1 MINAISAGDVN
12 ANPITAIADNF
23 GQFSSDML
31 TTNDNETLPGKFALH
46 PNYPNPFNPS
56 TVISYDIAKSSD
68 VSLVIY
74 DMRGRVVKDLVKEVQ
89 NAGRYMINWYGDDH
103 LGSKVSAGVYIYKL
117 QAGTNVFSRKMV
129 LMK

>member
-1 MINAISAGDVN
+1 MIDAISAGDVN

-56 TVISYDIAKSSD
+56 TVITYDIAKSSD
-68 VSLVIY
+68 V
-74 DMRGRVVKDLVKEVQ
+74 R
-89 NAGRYMINWYGDDH
+89 
-103 LGSKVSAGVYIYKL
+103 AGVSSVYISL
-117 QAGTNVFSRKMV
+117 TSSSFCWAILNIS
-129 LMK
+129 

>member
-1 MINAISAGDVN
+1 MN

-74 DMRGRVVKDLVKEVQ
+74 DMRGRTVNTLIRQDQ
-89 NAGRYMINWYGDDH
+89 NAGRYMVNWHGDDH
-103 LGSKVSAGVYIYKL
+103 FGNQVSAGVYIYKL
-117 QAGTNVFSRKMV
+117 QAGAKVFSRKMI